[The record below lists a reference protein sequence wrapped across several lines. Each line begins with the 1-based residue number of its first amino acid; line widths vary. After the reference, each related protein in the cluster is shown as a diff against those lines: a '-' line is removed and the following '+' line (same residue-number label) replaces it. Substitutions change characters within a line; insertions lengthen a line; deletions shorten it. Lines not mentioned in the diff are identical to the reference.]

1 MDLSGFIAGRY
12 LFAKKSHN
20 VINIISGISAAGIAI
35 GCAAL
40 VIILSIYNGFDGIVR
55 SFNNSYTPDL
65 LVAPAAGKVFSPSEE
80 FLGELRAEEGVRT
93 VCGVI
98 EENVYLKYGDRNAV
112 ATAKGVDSQYPEVTG
127 LKEFLVEGEFELEY
141 NNLREAVIGRTLAL
155 ELGLRTSF
163 LTPLEVY
170 FPSRSEEVSLL
181 DPMASLHMVKLH
193 PSGVLSLEQGFD
205 KKYVFVPLESL
216 RTLLEY
222 DDQVSALEIYADCTH
237 IGENGVVSQAL
248 QKRIAGIAG
257 DGFTVKNR
265 RQQNEMLYKMLS
277 YEKIAIYLILLFV
290 MIIISFNILGSL
302 SMLRIEKQDDMAIL
316 EAMGAEK
323 SFINRIFLKESLM
336 ISFLGIIIGLAVGLL
351 VCFLQQRFGFVKMPG
366 NFVVDAYPV
375 VVKFLDILLIVAG
388 VGLIGYITALLA
400 GKTAAGFYS
409 EEQRFEA

>member
-65 LVAPAAGKVFSPSEE
+65 LVSPVAGKAFTPSD
-80 FLGELRAEEGVRT
+80 ELLEGLKAQEGVRT
-93 VCGVI
+93 VSGVL
-98 EENVYLKYGDRNAV
+98 EESVYLKYGERNAV
-112 ATAKGVDSQYPEVTG
+112 ATAKGVDSSYCSVTG
-127 LKEFLVEGEFELEY
+127 LRDFLVEGEFELEY
-141 NNLREAVIGRTLAL
+141 GQLREAVIGRTLAL

-170 FPSRSEEVSLL
+170 FPSRSAEVSLL
-181 DPMASLHMVKLH
+181 DPMASLHLVKLH
-193 PSGVLSLEQGFD
+193 PAGVLSLEQGFD
-205 KKYVFVPLESL
+205 KKYVFVPVSAL
-216 RTLLEY
+216 RELLEY
-222 DDQVSALEIYADCTH
+222 ENEVSALEIYADSTR
-237 IGENGVVSQAL
+237 IGENGVVSAAL
-248 QKRIAGIAG
+248 QKEVEKLAGE
-257 DGFTVKNR
+257 GFTVKNR

-323 SFINRIFLKESLM
+323 GFINRIFLKESLM
-336 ISFLGIIIGLAVGLL
+336 ISALGIIIGIVAGLL

-375 VVKFLDILLIVAG
+375 VVKFLDILLIIAG
-388 VGLIGYITALLA
+388 VGLIGYLTALLA
-400 GKTAAGFYS
+400 GKTAKA
-409 EEQRFEA
+409 

>member
-65 LVAPAAGKVFSPSEE
+65 LVSPVAGKAFTPSD
-80 FLGELRAEEGVRT
+80 ELLEGLKAQEGVRT
-93 VCGVI
+93 VSGVL
-98 EENVYLKYGDRNAV
+98 EENVYLKYGERNAV
-112 ATAKGVDSQYPEVTG
+112 ATAKGVDSSYCSVTG
-127 LKEFLVEGEFELEY
+127 LRDFLVEGEFELEY
-141 NNLREAVIGRTLAL
+141 GQLREAVIGRTLAL

-170 FPSRSEEVSLL
+170 FPSRSAEVSLL
-181 DPMASLHMVKLH
+181 DPMASLHLVKLH
-193 PSGVLSLEQGFD
+193 PAGVLSLEQGFD
-205 KKYVFVPLESL
+205 KKYVFVPVSAL
-216 RTLLEY
+216 RELLEY
-222 DDQVSALEIYADCTH
+222 ENEVSALEIYADSTR
-237 IGENGVVSQAL
+237 IGENGVVSTAL
-248 QKRIAGIAG
+248 QKEVEKLAGE
-257 DGFTVKNR
+257 GFTVKNR

-323 SFINRIFLKESLM
+323 GFINRIFLKESLM
-336 ISFLGIIIGLAVGLL
+336 ISALGIIIGIVVGLL

-375 VVKFLDILLIVAG
+375 VVKWLDILLIIAG
-388 VGLIGYITALLA
+388 VGLIGYLTALLA
-400 GKTAAGFYS
+400 GKTAKN
-409 EEQRFEA
+409 

>member
-65 LVAPAAGKVFSPSEE
+65 LVAPAAGKVFSPSQE

-222 DDQVSALEIYADCTH
+222 DDQVSALEIYADSTH
-237 IGENGVVSQAL
+237 IGENGVVS

-388 VGLIGYITALLA
+388 VGLIGYLTALLA
-400 GKTAAGFYS
+400 GKTAKN
-409 EEQRFEA
+409 

>member
-65 LVAPAAGKVFSPSEE
+65 LVSPVAGKAFTPSD
-80 FLGELRAEEGVRT
+80 ELLEGLKAQDGVRT
-93 VCGVI
+93 VSGVL
-98 EENVYLKYGDRNAV
+98 EENVYLKYGERNAV
-112 ATAKGVDSQYPEVTG
+112 ATAKGVDSSYCSVTG
-127 LKEFLVEGEFELEY
+127 LRDFLVEGEFELEY
-141 NNLREAVIGRTLAL
+141 GQLREAVIGRTLAL

-170 FPSRSEEVSLL
+170 FPSRSAEVSLL
-181 DPMASLHMVKLH
+181 DPMASLHLVKLH
-193 PSGVLSLEQGFD
+193 PAGVLSLEQGFD
-205 KKYVFVPLESL
+205 KKYVFVPVSAL
-216 RTLLEY
+216 RELLEY
-222 DDQVSALEIYADCTH
+222 ENEVSALEIYADSTR
-237 IGENGVVSQAL
+237 IGENGVVSATL
-248 QKRIAGIAG
+248 QKEVEKLAGE
-257 DGFTVKNR
+257 GFTVKNR

-302 SMLRIEKQDDMAIL
+302 SMLRIEKRDDMAIL

-323 SFINRIFLKESLM
+323 GFINRIFLKESLM
-336 ISFLGIIIGLAVGLL
+336 ISALGIIIGIVAGLL

-375 VVKFLDILLIVAG
+375 VVKFLDILLIIAG
-388 VGLIGYITALLA
+388 VGLIGYLTALLA
-400 GKTAAGFYS
+400 GKTAKA
-409 EEQRFEA
+409 

>member
-12 LFAKKSHN
+12 LFARKSHN
-20 VINIISGISAAGIAI
+20 VIYIISGISAAGIAI

-65 LVAPAAGKVFSPSEE
+65 LVSPSAGKVFAPSEE
-80 FLGELRAEEGVRT
+80 FLVELRSAEGVRT

-98 EENVYLKYGDRNAV
+98 EENVYLKYGERNAV
-112 ATAKGVDSQYPEVTG
+112 ATAKGVDSSYCEVTG
-127 LKEFLVEGEFELEY
+127 LTDFLVEGEFELEY
-141 NNLREAVIGRTLAL
+141 GQLREAVIGRTLAL

-170 FPSRSEEVSLL
+170 FPSRNEEVSLL
-181 DPMASLHMVKLH
+181 DPMASLHLVKLH
-193 PSGVLSLEQGFD
+193 PAGVLSLEQGFD
-205 KKYVFVPLESL
+205 KKYVFVPISAL
-216 RTLLEY
+216 RELLEY
-222 DDQVSALEIYADCTH
+222 ENEVSVLEIYADSTR
-237 IGENGVVSQAL
+237 IGENGVVSSAF
-248 QKRIAGIAG
+248 QKQVEKLAGE
-257 DGFTVKNR
+257 GFTVKNR

-316 EAMGAEK
+316 EAMGAENG
-323 SFINRIFLKESLM
+323 FINRIFLKESLM
-336 ISFLGIIIGLAVGLL
+336 ISALGIIIGVVVGLL

-375 VVKFLDILLIVAG
+375 VVKALDILLIIAG

-400 GKTAAGFYS
+400 GKTAG
-409 EEQRFEA
+409 R

>member
-65 LVAPAAGKVFSPSEE
+65 LVSPVAGKAFTPSD
-80 FLGELRAEEGVRT
+80 ELLEGLKAQEGVRT
-93 VCGVI
+93 VSGVL
-98 EENVYLKYGDRNAV
+98 EENVYLKYGERNAV
-112 ATAKGVDSQYPEVTG
+112 ATAKGVDSSYCSVTG
-127 LKEFLVEGEFELEY
+127 LRDFLVEGEFELEY
-141 NNLREAVIGRTLAL
+141 GQLREAVIGRTLAL

-170 FPSRSEEVSLL
+170 FPSRSAEVSLL
-181 DPMASLHMVKLH
+181 DPMASLHLVKLH
-193 PSGVLSLEQGFD
+193 PAGVLSLEQGFD
-205 KKYVFVPLESL
+205 KKYVFVPVSAL
-216 RTLLEY
+216 RELLEY
-222 DDQVSALEIYADCTH
+222 ENEVSALEIYADSTR
-237 IGENGVVSQAL
+237 IGENGVVSAAL
-248 QKRIAGIAG
+248 QKEVEKLAGE
-257 DGFTVKNR
+257 GFTVKNR

-323 SFINRIFLKESLM
+323 GFINRIFLKESLM
-336 ISFLGIIIGLAVGLL
+336 ISALGIIIGIVAGLL

-375 VVKFLDILLIVAG
+375 VVKFLDILLIIAG
-388 VGLIGYITALLA
+388 VGLIGYLTALLA
-400 GKTAAGFYS
+400 GKTAKA
-409 EEQRFEA
+409 

>member
-65 LVAPAAGKVFSPSEE
+65 LVSPVAGKAFTPSD
-80 FLGELRAEEGVRT
+80 ELLEGLKAQEGVRT
-93 VCGVI
+93 VSGVL
-98 EENVYLKYGDRNAV
+98 EENVYLKYGERNAV
-112 ATAKGVDSQYPEVTG
+112 ATAKGVDSSYCSVTG
-127 LKEFLVEGEFELEY
+127 LRDFLVEGEFELEY
-141 NNLREAVIGRTLAL
+141 GQLREAVIGRTLAL

-170 FPSRSEEVSLL
+170 FPSRSAEVSML
-181 DPMASLHMVKLH
+181 DPMASLHLVKLH
-193 PSGVLSLEQGFD
+193 PAGVLSLEQGFD
-205 KKYVFVPLESL
+205 KKYVFVPVSAL
-216 RTLLEY
+216 RELLEY
-222 DDQVSALEIYADCTH
+222 ENEVSALEIYADSTR
-237 IGENGVVSQAL
+237 IGENGVVSAAL
-248 QKRIAGIAG
+248 QKEVEKLAG

-323 SFINRIFLKESLM
+323 GFINRIFLKESLM
-336 ISFLGIIIGLAVGLL
+336 ISALGIIIGIVVGLL
-351 VCFLQQRFGFVKMPG
+351 VCFLQQRFGFVKMPS

-388 VGLIGYITALLA
+388 VGLIGYLTALLA
-400 GKTAAGFYS
+400 GKTAKA
-409 EEQRFEA
+409 

>member
-65 LVAPAAGKVFSPSEE
+65 LVCPVAGKVFTPSD
-80 FLGELRAEEGVRT
+80 ELLEGLKAQEGVRT
-93 VCGVI
+93 VSGVL
-98 EENVYLKYGDRNAV
+98 EENVYLKYGERNAV
-112 ATAKGVDSQYPEVTG
+112 ATAKGVDSSYCSVTG
-127 LKEFLVEGEFELEY
+127 LRDFLVEGEFELEY
-141 NNLREAVIGRTLAL
+141 GQLREAVIGRTLAL

-170 FPSRSEEVSLL
+170 FPSRSAEISLL
-181 DPMASLHMVKLH
+181 DPMASLHLVKLH
-193 PSGVLSLEQGFD
+193 PAGVLSLEQGFD
-205 KKYVFVPLESL
+205 KKYVFVPVSAL
-216 RTLLEY
+216 RELLEY
-222 DDQVSALEIYADCTH
+222 ENEVSALEIYADSTR
-237 IGENGVVSQAL
+237 IGENGVVSAAL
-248 QKRIAGIAG
+248 QKEVEKLAGE
-257 DGFTVKNR
+257 GFTVKNR
-265 RQQNEMLYKMLS
+265 RQQNEMLYK
-277 YEKIAIYLILLFV
+277 
-290 MIIISFNILGSL
+290 IIISFNILGSL

-323 SFINRIFLKESLM
+323 GFINRIFLKESLM
-336 ISFLGIIIGLAVGLL
+336 ISALGIIIGIVAGLL

-375 VVKFLDILLIVAG
+375 VVKWLDILLIIAG
-388 VGLIGYITALLA
+388 VGLIGYLTALLA
-400 GKTAAGFYS
+400 GKTAKA
-409 EEQRFEA
+409 

>member
-65 LVAPAAGKVFSPSEE
+65 LVSPVAGKAFTPSD
-80 FLGELRAEEGVRT
+80 ELLEGLKAQEGVRT
-93 VCGVI
+93 VSGVL
-98 EENVYLKYGDRNAV
+98 EENVYLKYGERNAV
-112 ATAKGVDSQYPEVTG
+112 ATAKGVDSSYCSVTG
-127 LKEFLVEGEFELEY
+127 LRDFLVEGEFELEY
-141 NNLREAVIGRTLAL
+141 GQLREAVIGRTLAL

-170 FPSRSEEVSLL
+170 FPSRSAEVSLL
-181 DPMASLHMVKLH
+181 DPMASLHLVKLH
-193 PSGVLSLEQGFD
+193 PAGVLSLEQGFD
-205 KKYVFVPLESL
+205 KKYVFVPVSAL
-216 RTLLEY
+216 RELLEY
-222 DDQVSALEIYADCTH
+222 ENEVSALEIYADSTR
-237 IGENGVVSQAL
+237 IGENGVVSAAL
-248 QKRIAGIAG
+248 QKEVEKLAGE
-257 DGFTVKNR
+257 GFTVKNR

-323 SFINRIFLKESLM
+323 GFINRIFLKESLM
-336 ISFLGIIIGLAVGLL
+336 ISALGIIIGIVVGLL

-388 VGLIGYITALLA
+388 VGLIGYLTALLA
-400 GKTAAGFYS
+400 GKTAKA
-409 EEQRFEA
+409 

>member
-65 LVAPAAGKVFSPSEE
+65 LVTPKAGKVFTPSDE
-80 FLGELRAEEGVRT
+80 FLGELKSLEGVRT

-112 ATAKGVDSQYPEVTG
+112 ATAKGVDSSYCSVTG
-127 LKEFLVEGEFELEY
+127 LRDFIVEGEFELEY
-141 NNLREAVIGRTLAL
+141 NALKEAVIGRTLAL

-170 FPSRSEEVSLL
+170 FPSRTEEVSLL
-181 DPMASLHMVKLH
+181 DPMASLNMTKLR

-205 KKYVFVPLESL
+205 KKYVFIPLESL
-216 RTLLEY
+216 RELLEY
-222 DDQVSALEIYADCTH
+222 ENEVSALEIYADSTR
-237 IGENGVVSQAL
+237 IGENGVVAQAL
-248 QKRIAGIAG
+248 QKRISALAG
-257 DGFTVKNR
+257 DDFTVKNR

-323 SFINRIFLKESLM
+323 RFINRIFLKESLM
-336 ISFLGIIIGLAVGLL
+336 ISALGIIVGVVVGLL

-375 VVKFLDILLIVAG
+375 VVKVLDILLIIAG

-400 GKTAAGFYS
+400 GKTSGK
-409 EEQRFEA
+409 

>member
-40 VIILSIYNGFDGIVR
+40 IIILSIYNGFDSIVR
-55 SFNNSYTPDL
+55 SFNNSCTPDL
-65 LVAPAAGKVFSPSEE
+65 LVEPVSGKVFTPSEE
-80 FLGELRAEEGVRT
+80 MLELLSTREGVRT

-98 EENVYLKYGDRNAV
+98 EENVYLKYGERNAV
-112 ATAKGVDSQYPEVTG
+112 ATAKGVDASYCDVTG
-127 LKEFLVEGEFELEY
+127 LTGYLVEGEFELEY
-141 NNLREAVIGRTLAL
+141 GNLKEAVIGRTLAL

-170 FPSRSEEVSLL
+170 FPSRTSDVSLI
-181 DPMASLHMVKLH
+181 DPMASLNMVKVH
-193 PSGVLSLEQGFD
+193 PSGVISLEQAFD
-205 KKYVFVPLESL
+205 KKYVFLPLASL

-222 DDQVSALEIYADCTH
+222 ENEVSALEIYADSTF
-237 IGENGVVSQAL
+237 IGENGVVSRAL
-248 QKRIAGIAG
+248 QKGISDSAGE
-257 DGFTVKNR
+257 GFTVKNR
-265 RQQNEMLYKMLS
+265 REQNEMLYKMLS

-323 SFINRIFLKESLM
+323 GFINRIFLKESLM
-336 ISFLGIIIGLAVGLL
+336 ISFLGIFTGLLLGLL
-351 VCFLQQRFGFVKMPG
+351 VCFLQLHFGFVKMPG
-366 NFVVDAYPV
+366 NFVIEAYPV
-375 VVKFLDILLIVAG
+375 VVKPLDILLIIAG
-388 VGLIGYITALLA
+388 VGLIGYLTALLA
-400 GKTAAGFYS
+400 GKTAKN
-409 EEQRFEA
+409 E

>member
-65 LVAPAAGKVFSPSEE
+65 LVSPVAGRAFTPSD
-80 FLGELRAEEGVRT
+80 ELLEGLKAQDGVRT
-93 VCGVI
+93 VSGVL
-98 EENVYLKYGDRNAV
+98 EENVYLKYGERNAV
-112 ATAKGVDSQYPEVTG
+112 ATAKGVDSSYCSVTG
-127 LKEFLVEGEFELEY
+127 LRDFLVEGEFELEY
-141 NNLREAVIGRTLAL
+141 GQLREAVIGRTLAL

-170 FPSRSEEVSLL
+170 FPSRSAEVSLL
-181 DPMASLHMVKLH
+181 DPMASLHLVKLH
-193 PSGVLSLEQGFD
+193 PAGVLSLEQGFD
-205 KKYVFVPLESL
+205 KKYVFVPVSAL
-216 RTLLEY
+216 RELLEY
-222 DDQVSALEIYADCTH
+222 ENEVSALEIYTDSTR
-237 IGENGVVSQAL
+237 IGENGVVSTAL
-248 QKRIAGIAG
+248 QKEVEKLAGE
-257 DGFTVKNR
+257 GFTVKNR

-323 SFINRIFLKESLM
+323 GFINRIFLKESLM
-336 ISFLGIIIGLAVGLL
+336 ISALGIIIGIVVGLL

-375 VVKFLDILLIVAG
+375 VVKWLDILLIIAG
-388 VGLIGYITALLA
+388 VGLIGYLTALLA
-400 GKTAAGFYS
+400 GKTAKA
-409 EEQRFEA
+409 

>member
-1 MDLSGFIAGRY
+1 MDLSGFIAWRY

-65 LVAPAAGKVFSPSEE
+65 LVAPAHGKVFSPSQE
-80 FLGELRAEEGVRT
+80 FLGELRSQEGVHT

-98 EENVYLKYGDRNAV
+98 EENVYLKYGNRNAV
-112 ATAKGVDSQYPEVTG
+112 ATAKGVDSSYCTVTG
-127 LKEFLVEGEFELEY
+127 LRDFLVEGEFELEY
-141 NNLREAVIGRTLAL
+141 GNLREAVIGRTLAL

-170 FPSRSEEVSLL
+170 FPSRSGEVSLL
-181 DPMASLHMVKLH
+181 DPMSSLNMTRLH
-193 PSGVLSLEQGFD
+193 PSGILSLEQGFD

-216 RTLLEY
+216 RSLLEY
-222 DDQVSALEIYADCTH
+222 QDEVSALEIYADSTRT
-237 IGENGVVSQAL
+237 GENGVVSQTL
-248 QKRIAGIAG
+248 QKRIAEIAG
-257 DGFTVKNR
+257 EGFTVKNR

-290 MIIISFNILGSL
+290 MIIVSFNILGSL
-302 SMLRIEKQDDMAIL
+302 SMLRIEKQEDMAIL

-336 ISFLGIIIGLAVGLL
+336 ISFLGIFIGLAAGLL

-375 VVKFLDILLIVAG
+375 VVKATDIMLIVIG
-388 VGLIGYITALLA
+388 VGVIGYVTAFLA
-400 GKTAAGFYS
+400 GKTSSPRPA
-409 EEQRFEA
+409 RR

>member
-65 LVAPAAGKVFSPSEE
+65 LVAPAAGKVFSPSKE

-222 DDQVSALEIYADCTH
+222 DDQVSALEIYADSTH

-375 VVKFLDILLIVAG
+375 VVKWLDILLIVAG

-400 GKTAAGFYS
+400 GKTAKN
-409 EEQRFEA
+409 R

>member
-65 LVAPAAGKVFSPSEE
+65 LVSPVAGKVFTPSD
-80 FLGELRAEEGVRT
+80 ELLEGLKAQEGVRT
-93 VCGVI
+93 VSGVL
-98 EENVYLKYGDRNAV
+98 EENVYLKYGERNAV
-112 ATAKGVDSQYPEVTG
+112 ATAKGVDSSYCSVTG
-127 LKEFLVEGEFELEY
+127 LRDFLVEGEFELEY
-141 NNLREAVIGRTLAL
+141 GQLREAVIGRTLAL

-170 FPSRSEEVSLL
+170 FPSRSAEVSLL
-181 DPMASLHMVKLH
+181 DPMASLHLVKLH
-193 PSGVLSLEQGFD
+193 PAGVLSLEQGFD
-205 KKYVFVPLESL
+205 KKYVFVPVSAL
-216 RTLLEY
+216 RELLEY
-222 DDQVSALEIYADCTH
+222 ENEVSALEIYADSTR
-237 IGENGVVSQAL
+237 IGENGVVSAAL
-248 QKRIAGIAG
+248 QKEVEKLAG

-323 SFINRIFLKESLM
+323 GFINRIFLKESLM
-336 ISFLGIIIGLAVGLL
+336 ISALGIIIGIVVGLL

-375 VVKFLDILLIVAG
+375 VVKWLDILLIIAG
-388 VGLIGYITALLA
+388 VGLIGYLTALLA
-400 GKTAAGFYS
+400 GKTAKA
-409 EEQRFEA
+409 